1 MRITQVGYTYV
12 MRERVVQTKCYVTMI
27 IEIAIESRWRIWQL
41 QLDWANVLRIC
52 YAKLTNYNYTKNT
65 IYK

>member
-1 MRITQVGYTYV
+1 MRVTRVHIV
-12 MRERVVQTKCYVTMI
+12 MRERGAKCYVTMI